1 MKQVILSDICNL
13 LILKP
18 TTAIPL
24 KVLNVYINIDFI
36 MFTQQKRK
44 TKDRNRGQTI
54 NTNFMDTATA
64 IC

>member
-18 TTAIPL
+18 TTAMSL
-24 KVLNVYINIDFI
+24 KVLNVNIDFI

-44 TKDRNRGQTI
+44 TKDRNKGQTI

>member
-1 MKQVILSDICNL
+1 
-13 LILKP
+13 
-18 TTAIPL
+18 
-24 KVLNVYINIDFI
+24 

-64 IC
+64 IFNLTRKKKEKKR

>member
-1 MKQVILSDICNL
+1 MKEVILSDICNL

-18 TTAIPL
+18 TTAMPL
-24 KVLNVYINIDFI
+24 KVLNVNIDFI
-36 MFTQQKRK
+36 MFTQQKGK
-44 TKDRNRGQTI
+44 TKDRNKGQTI

>member
-1 MKQVILSDICNL
+1 MKQVTLSDICNL
-13 LILKP
+13 S
-18 TTAIPL
+18 L
-24 KVLNVYINIDFI
+24 KVLNVNIDFI

-44 TKDRNRGQTI
+44 TKDRNKGQTI

>member
-18 TTAIPL
+18 TTSLPL
-24 KVLNVYINIDFI
+24 KVLNVNIDFI

-44 TKDRNRGQTI
+44 TKDRNKGQTI

>member
-18 TTAIPL
+18 TTAMSL
-24 KVLNVYINIDFI
+24 KVLNVNIDF

-44 TKDRNRGQTI
+44 TKDRNKGQTI
-54 NTNFMDTATA
+54 NTNFMDTSTA

>member
-18 TTAIPL
+18 TTAMPL
-24 KVLNVYINIDFI
+24 KVLNVNIDFI

-44 TKDRNRGQTI
+44 TKDRNKGQTI